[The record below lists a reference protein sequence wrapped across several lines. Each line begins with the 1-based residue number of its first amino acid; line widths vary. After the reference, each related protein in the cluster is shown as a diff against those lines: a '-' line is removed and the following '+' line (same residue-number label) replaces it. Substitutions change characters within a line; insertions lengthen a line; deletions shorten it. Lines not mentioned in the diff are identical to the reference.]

1 MRFPVLCLA
10 CGLVFAQAP
19 DAAYGL
25 LTRAYEALRARDYD
39 TAIAGFLKG
48 IELAPR
54 RASIRKD
61 LAYTYIKVGENELAR
76 DQFQEAMHI
85 DPSDTQVALEY
96 AFLCYETRE
105 QAEARRIFDRLR
117 KTGNA
122 TAERAFHNIDD
133 PLAAGIARWTQAIGM
148 GADNFSAHFELA
160 TLAEQRIEEVP
171 TTLSQDGR
179 SRPPHLRSWRDG
191 WRHLRFL
198 LLYSPRWLFFYPGLA
213 MLVLGLGVGAAIIPG
228 PLSIGGVR
236 FDVDLPDELPPV
248 DVDPVQIGQIVYNLL
263 TNAVQAIG
271 RNGTITLRAGAGDGS
286 VALRVTD
293 SGPGIPPELRDRIF
307 EPLFTTKARGI
318 GLGLAVSR
326 SLARAN
332 GGDVV
337 AESMPGAGATFS
349 VAMPAIAVV
358 PT

>member
-1 MRFPVLCLA
+1 MAREVRDSRHRLEHEAAERTRELRAALDQLATAQEAFARREKLAVLGQLA
-10 CGLVFAQAP
+10 GGVGHELRNPLGVMSNAIYYLDAIQP
-19 DAAYGL
+19 DAPENVRNYLNL
-25 LTRAYEALRARDYD
+25 LRQQVELSTKIINDLLDFSRVAPAQRRAV
-39 TAIAGFLKG
+39 
-48 IELAPR
+48 ELA
-54 RASIRKD
+54 AIVD
-61 LAYTYIKVGENELAR
+61 EQLAR
-76 DQFQEAMHI
+76 IPAM
-85 DPSDTQVALEY
+85 P
-96 AFLCYETRE
+96 
-105 QAEARRIFDRLR
+105 
-117 KTGNA
+117 
-122 TAERAFHNIDD
+122 
-133 PLAAGIARWTQAIGM
+133 
-148 GADNFSAHFELA
+148 
-160 TLAEQRIEEVP
+160 
-171 TTLSQDGR
+171 
-179 SRPPHLRSWRDG
+179 
-191 WRHLRFL
+191 
-198 LLYSPRWLFFYPGLA
+198 
-213 MLVLGLGVGAAIIPG
+213 
-228 PLSIGGVR
+228 GVR